1 MKQIVSTSRT
11 VRLSLFNCLPLVCV
25 LLQPVAVIAGSQNRL
40 VKEPPQ
46 EQRSLWESPNRAKP
60 RQHTPESEGW
70 VRISE
75 PDEKTGY
82 FYAPF
87 SISKV
92 SDGVFAVTTLI
103 NYISDEGNAESLIGV
118 TNYDCAR
125 RVKQEQSTIQY
136 SQQWGDGVILIK
148 LGFEPEWTTVKIGS
162 DGMSLLKTV
171 CSLR

>member
-1 MKQIVSTSRT
+1 MSTSRT
-11 VRLSLFNCLPLVCV
+11 LRLSLFNCLPLVCF
-25 LLQPVAVIAGSQNRL
+25 LFQPVAVIAGSQNRL
-40 VKEPPQ
+40 VKESPQ
-46 EQRSLWESPNRAKP
+46 EQRSLWETPNRAKSS
-60 RQHTPESEGW
+60 QHTPESEGW
-70 VRISE
+70 VRTSE

-92 SDGVFAVTTLI
+92 SEGFFTVTTLI

-118 TNYDCAR
+118 TNYDCAQ

-136 SQQWGDGVILIK
+136 SQQWGYGLILHK
-148 LGFEPEWTTVKIGS
+148 LGFEPNWTTVKIGS
-162 DGMSLLKTV
+162 DGMSLLMTV